1 MITVNQLCKPLL
13 YKHWCSWW
21 NAIHGYDWYRKY
33 CAKNEVIVLTAIDV
47 DKFSS
52 DAESLTY
59 IGDKLAY
66 DFNDNKIVDE
76 NGTFITSRNGF
87 VLRRINLEIQLIL
100 IQDWREQNL
109 EDLH

>member
-1 MITVNQLCKPLL
+1 MITVNQLCNQTLINDGTP
-13 YKHWCSWW
+13 YMGMTGIE
-21 NAIHGYDWYRKY
+21 NTAP
-33 CAKNEVIVLTAIDV
+33 KNEVIVLTAIDV
-47 DKFSS
+47 D
-52 DAESLTY
+52 SLQMLKVTY

-100 IQDWREQNL
+100 IGGESKI
-109 EDLH
+109 

>member
-1 MITVNQLCKPLL
+1 MLILFRCWKP
-13 YKHWCSWW
+13 
-21 NAIHGYDWYRKY
+21 
-33 CAKNEVIVLTAIDV
+33 
-47 DKFSS
+47 
-52 DAESLTY
+52 TY

-87 VLRRINLEIQLIL
+87 VLRRINLEIQI
-100 IQDWREQNL
+100 INQDWREKNL